1 MDDDFEDIL
10 PSKSTC
16 LNEMKK
22 GFIMAVLLTAVS
34 AIGMDAAV
42 KDLPVKRVNGKLYHY
57 YEVAPRETVYSLLYK
72 LDINREEML
81 RHNPSVADGL
91 KAGMTLFFPVDE
103 GEGAPK
109 ERTVVKQ
116 TTGRVITHD
125 VEKGET
131 IFGIAR
137 KYNISTEDVI
147 SQNPVLKDGLKAGQ
161 TITLS
166 LPDDVT
172 DPEPVMTVTNVPAT
186 APEVVPVMGYIV
198 KKKETFYSI
207 AVAHGL
213 SVAALEAA
221 NPGVTSLKE
230 GQVLNIP
237 VPAAE
242 TAQSTVVN
250 ETDDDVNTLGSPDDA
265 GKTAEA
271 EMDSSEISIAV
282 MLPFMLAEETPS
294 KGASRYTE
302 FYKGFLIAVDS
313 LRNSGV
319 PVHVSAFD
327 TEGSVVK
334 VQELLSSPS
343 FKNFDAVIAP
353 DNASQLAILAE
364 YGKNNEVKILNTFLV
379 KDESYLT
386 NPWMMQGN
394 LPSAQMYER
403 AISALMERLSR
414 STPVFLTLKDVVGD
428 KADFVADLR
437 KVLDEKGQKYIDIEA
452 DGKLTVDDLKTLSAD
467 GNYFFIP
474 STCRQADLNKL
485 MPAIIEWRDD
495 AVTPVVRLFGYPE
508 WTTFRGETLVNM
520 HNLNTLVYSRFY
532 TDDDSWRTR
541 GIDGLYRRWYGGKM
555 ENAVPRQG
563 LLGFD
568 TGMFL
573 IPYLTGR
580 ADGYDGVQN
589 GYFFKKAAEEGAGEY
604 NQALYLINFK
614 PGNITEKI
622 RL

>member
-1 MDDDFEDIL
+1 M
-10 PSKSTC
+10 
-16 LNEMKK
+16 
-22 GFIMAVLLTAVS
+22 LLTAVT

-103 GEGAPK
+103 GEGKAQ

-116 TTGRVITHD
+116 TAGRVITHD

-161 TITLS
+161 TITLT
-166 LPDDVT
+166 LPDDSA
-172 DPEPVMTVTNVPAT
+172 DAESVMTVTNVPAS

-237 VPAAE
+237 VPAAVPSQ
-242 TAQSTVVN
+242 ATVVN
-250 ETDDDVNTLGSPDDA
+250 ETYADGGAVDERDVDVATDVSQ
-265 GKTAEA
+265 K
-271 EMDSSEISIAV
+271 DSSEVSIAV

-294 KGASRYTE
+294 KGAARYTE
-302 FYKGFLIAVDS
+302 FYKGFLLAVDS
-313 LRNSGV
+313 LRNGGV

-327 TEGSVVK
+327 TDGSVVK

-353 DNASQLAILAE
+353 DNASQLAFVSE

-414 STPVFLTLKDVVGD
+414 STPVFLTLKGSVGD

-437 KVLDEKGQKYIDIEA
+437 KALDEKGQKYIDIEA
-452 DGKLTVDDLKTLSAD
+452 DGKLMPDDLKSLPAD
-467 GNYFFIP
+467 GNYFFIT

-495 AVTPVVRLFGYPE
+495 VVTPVVRLFGYPE

-520 HNLNTLVYSRFY
+520 HNLNTFVYSRFY

-573 IPYLTGR
+573 IPYLTGCTDR
-580 ADGYDGVQN
+580 YDGVQN
-589 GYFFKKAAEEGAGEY
+589 GYFFKKVEDGAGEY
-604 NQALYLINFK
+604 NQTLYLINFK
-614 PGNITEKI
+614 PGNVTEKI